1 MIRRLLLT
9 VLVVVAGLILV
20 VGGWLVWDRAQG
32 PARLAALTNLTVPAG
47 ARGPEVRAYV
57 ARPQGSGPRPAV
69 ILIHE
74 FYGLNAAMIAKA
86 DALAAE
92 GYVVI
97 APDLFRGVT
106 TDQIPSAIINVI
118 TTPAEQSTADLQTV
132 LDWAV
137 TQPDIDRARIA
148 VAGFCFG
155 GRASLAVSLADPRL
169 AATVIFY
176 GRPETDPAVLA
187 ALPGPV
193 LGIFGGADDSIPLD
207 EVRAFNAALD
217 EVNITHTV
225 TIYDGQPHAFVGVPA
240 AGDEATASGQAWRQM
255 VAFLNENLQGTGG
268 GTQAPVVVRGVDVL
282 YAWRLMWAHLMMGH
296 H

>member
-1 MIRRLLLT
+1 MIRRILLSILALVG
-9 VLVVVAGLILV
+9 VLVLAVT
-20 VGGWLVWDRAQG
+20 GWLGWDRSQG
-32 PARLAALTNLTVPAG
+32 PARLAAITSVTVPG
-47 ARGPEVRAYV
+47 GTHGPEVRAYV
-57 ARPQGSGPRPAV
+57 ARPEGSSPRPAV

-74 FYGLNAAMIAKA
+74 FYGLNESMVAKA
-86 DALAAE
+86 EALAAE

-137 TQPDIDRARIA
+137 TQPDIDPARIA

-155 GRASLAVSLADPRL
+155 GRASLALSLADPRV
-169 AATVIFY
+169 AATVVFY
-176 GRPETDPAVLA
+176 GQPETDPAALA
-187 ALPGPV
+187 ALPGPL
-193 LGIFGGADDSIPLD
+193 LGIFGGADDSIPLAD
-207 EVRAFNAALD
+207 VRAFDAALD
-217 EVNITHTV
+217 EVNIEHTV
-225 TIYDGQPHAFVGVPA
+225 TIYDGQPHAFVVVPV
-240 AGDEATASGQAWRQM
+240 AGDETSASGQAWRQM
-255 VAFLNENLQGTGG
+255 VSFLDEHLGPASGG
-268 GTQAPVVVRGVDVL
+268 EQRPYQVQGVDWL